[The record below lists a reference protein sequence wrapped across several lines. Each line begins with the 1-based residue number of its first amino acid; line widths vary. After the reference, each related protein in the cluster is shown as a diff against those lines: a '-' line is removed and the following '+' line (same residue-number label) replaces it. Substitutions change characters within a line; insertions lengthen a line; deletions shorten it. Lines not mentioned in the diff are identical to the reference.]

1 MPDAPKTEPPAAKD
15 ESQPQQN
22 NSAPP
27 APLLEQPPSGELT
40 QTDQLNK
47 RLLTSLLERMNAGD
61 ADIQRMMASDQNDED
76 TWETD
81 PGDDPSPT

>member
-1 MPDAPKTEPPAAKD
+1 MPDVPEKAPVAAKD

-22 NSAPP
+22 NSTPP
-27 APLLEQPPSGELT
+27 APLLDPPPSRELT

-61 ADIQRMMASDQNDED
+61 ADIQRMMTSDQNDED

-81 PGDDPSPT
+81 PGDDSSPT